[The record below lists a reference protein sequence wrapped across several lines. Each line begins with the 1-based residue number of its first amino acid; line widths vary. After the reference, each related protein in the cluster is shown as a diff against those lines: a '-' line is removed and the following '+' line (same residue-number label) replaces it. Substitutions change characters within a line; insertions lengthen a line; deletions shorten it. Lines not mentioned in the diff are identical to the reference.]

1 MADYVQR
8 SLDALPSEMSLV
20 GKAAELCTVYDGL
33 KRQVLPNVIN
43 DVTTILNQV
52 RQFRGVIT
60 RFENEVAHFNKE
72 LQRGLNVAQFHRIE
86 SLKVAIVSNFGEL
99 SLMRKIDEIDK
110 VARAHETS
118 LAVNDR
124 AQLPDAHTASA
135 LTKFLQLL
143 RQDSTV
149 ELDLAAH
156 VDLKG
161 SVTVNGQTR
170 HFSRPADLEH
180 ISSTGIN
187 AIILIS
193 LLVGML
199 NMIRGDNDI
208 YIPWISDEVGKFDPG
223 NFKGLMDTLRE
234 NRIDPVTASPTLT
247 HAEFRHFARRYV
259 FQDRGSIGMFAPHAK
274 PGRRPPAERQ
284 LQVAEASSGEAHEA

>member
-1 MADYVQR
+1 M
-8 SLDALPSEMSLV
+8 
-20 GKAAELCTVYDGL
+20 
-33 KRQVLPNVIN
+33 
-43 DVTTILNQV
+43 
-52 RQFRGVIT
+52 
-60 RFENEVAHFNKE
+60 
-72 LQRGLNVAQFHRIE
+72 
-86 SLKVAIVSNFGEL
+86 
-99 SLMRKIDEIDK
+99 
-110 VARAHETS
+110 
-118 LAVNDR
+118 
-124 AQLPDAHTASA
+124 
-135 LTKFLQLL
+135 
-143 RQDSTV
+143 
-149 ELDLAAH
+149 
-156 VDLKG
+156 DLKG

-170 HFSRPADLEH
+170 YFSRPADLEH

-259 FQDRGSIGMFAPHAK
+259 FKDRGSIGMFAPQAK
-274 PGRRPPAERQ
+274 SGKRAQAQPQRQ
-284 LQVAEASSGEAHEA
+284 GVETSSGAAHEA